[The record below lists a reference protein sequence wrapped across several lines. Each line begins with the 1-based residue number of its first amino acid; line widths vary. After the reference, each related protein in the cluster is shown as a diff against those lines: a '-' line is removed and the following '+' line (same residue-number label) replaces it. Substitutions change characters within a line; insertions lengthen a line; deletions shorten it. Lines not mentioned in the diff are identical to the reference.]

1 MLYKRYKGNI
11 TVFYY
16 YSQEEAQMT
25 KLCVLSTLTASLFL
39 SSAALAAQVTSP
51 TTVNQLNTSEKSTN
65 STPSKADISYS
76 IGADLGENF
85 KEQGIDVDPEKLEQ
99 GLKDAKQGKT
109 RLSQAQMVDILKNF
123 QQELIAKKEA
133 EFKAISEKNKQ
144 QGDAYLAENKKK
156 SGIITTQSGL
166 QYKIIHAGSGVSPT
180 DNSMV
185 KVDYTGKFIDGTI
198 FDKSKDP
205 VTFPINNVIPGWT
218 EVLKLMK
225 PGSTF
230 EVSIPPQLAYGEHGV
245 DKAIGPNQTLLFT
258 IHLIEVEK
266 DKAKPA

>member
-1 MLYKRYKGNI
+1 
-11 TVFYY
+11 
-16 YSQEEAQMT
+16 MT
-25 KLCVLSTLTASLFL
+25 KLCVLSTLAASLFL
-39 SSAALAAQVTSP
+39 GSAALAAQITSP
-51 TTVNQLNTSEKSTN
+51 LGVNQLNSSVKATN
-65 STPSKADISYS
+65 SALSKADISYS

-133 EFKAISEKNKQ
+133 EFKTKSVKNKQ
-144 QGDAYLAENKKK
+144 QGDAYLATNKNKP
-156 SGIITTQSGL
+156 GIITTQSGL
-166 QYKIIHAGSGVSPT
+166 QYKVVSPGNGTSPT
-180 DNSMV
+180 DNAMV
-185 KVDYTGKFIDGTI
+185 KVDYTGSFIDGTI
-198 FDKSKDP
+198 FDKSKAP

-218 EVLKLMK
+218 EILKLMK

-230 EVSIPPQLAYGEHGV
+230 EVVIPPQLAYGEHGV
-245 DKAIGPNQTLLFT
+245 DKAIGPNQTLVFT

-266 DKAKPA
+266 DKTKSA